1 VPDMVLICAA
11 LFLSMFA
18 MPIALMAIVLD
29 GIKKSVSYIEI
40 D

>member
-1 VPDMVLICAA
+1 MVLVCAA

-18 MPIALMAIVLD
+18 MPIALVVIVLD
-29 GIKKSVSYIEI
+29 GIKKSDPDIEI